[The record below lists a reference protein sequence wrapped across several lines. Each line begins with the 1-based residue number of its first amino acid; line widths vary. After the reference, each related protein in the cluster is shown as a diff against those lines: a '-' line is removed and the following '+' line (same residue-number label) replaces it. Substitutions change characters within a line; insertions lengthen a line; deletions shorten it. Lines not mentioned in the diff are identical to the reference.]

1 MIRAGKPLP
10 ERVHAIHGSWRV
22 WAPPVLDRSSDQ
34 RGAGGRFRRSQSE
47 VVLGAPLTERAALLC
62 EACSGRQ
69 RDPGVECFGR
79 LIGTGRRLQRRRL
92 ADNGRAGRRRW
103 SDTHAALLLQI
114 LHSDSKSPH
123 HLGRPDCP
131 ERCRDCAPAQPGR
144 RFPSRLP
151 QTRDPVE
158 RGRDRGL
165 FSHRR
170 STPEQQALWVPAQD
184 VFVTAGDSP
193 PTFADHQAELER
205 WRGSSVLDRVKVEP
219 EATYEQFASL
229 WEDMGSPGYRH
240 PRAPEPGHIVCLTWD
255 SAISKFGIDRAGGVW
270 NDLGN
275 PDRFRFWFEFGD
287 LTKGVERSCWTT
299 TRSCSDKPFQGNGCR
314 TERRSRSN
322 GLRPTME
329 DSQ

>member
-1 MIRAGKPLP
+1 MRYMGPGGFGLLLCWIALQTSGAPAADSGDLKVRLSWGHRSPSARPYYVKLVPADSAIQVLNASGDSLEPGDGFKEGAWQTTAGQGDVDGVTLTL
-10 ERVHAIHGSWRV
+10 RYYS
-22 WAPPVLDRSSDQ
+22 RSSTRIQNLHIIWADLI
-34 RGAGGRFRRSQSE
+34 AQSDAE
-47 VVLGAPLTERAALLC
+47 TA
-62 EACSGRQ
+62 
-69 RDPGVECFGR
+69 
-79 LIGTGRRLQRRRL
+79 RRLSQDAAFHPGCPKL
-92 ADNGRAGRRRW
+92 EIQLNAAGTAGF
-103 SDTHAALLLQI
+103 SLTVDQLLNN
-114 LHSDSKSPH
+114 
-123 HLGRPDCP
+123 R
-131 ERCRDCAPAQPGR
+131 
-144 RFPSRLP
+144 
-151 QTRDPVE
+151 
-158 RGRDRGL
+158 
-165 FSHRR
+165 
-170 STPEQQALWVPAQD
+170 ALWVPAQD

-255 SAISKFGIDRAGGVW
+255 SAISKFGIDRGGGVW

>member
-1 MIRAGKPLP
+1 MRYTGFG
-10 ERVHAIHGSWRV
+10 GSW
-22 WAPPVLDRSSDQ
+22 L
-34 RGAGGRFRRSQSE
+34 
-47 VVLGAPLTERAALLC
+47 LLC
-62 EACSGRQ
+62 WIALQASGMPASDSGDLKVRLSWGHRSPSARPYYVKLVPADSAIQ
-69 RDPGVECFGR
+69 VLNASGDSLEPGDGFKEGAWQTTAGQGDVDGVTLTLR
-79 LIGTGRRLQRRRL
+79 YSSKSSTRIQNLHIIWADLIAQSDAETARRLSQDAAFHPGCPKL
-92 ADNGRAGRRRW
+92 EIQLNAAGTAGF
-103 SDTHAALLLQI
+103 SLTVDQLLNN
-114 LHSDSKSPH
+114 
-123 HLGRPDCP
+123 R
-131 ERCRDCAPAQPGR
+131 
-144 RFPSRLP
+144 
-151 QTRDPVE
+151 
-158 RGRDRGL
+158 
-165 FSHRR
+165 
-170 STPEQQALWVPAQD
+170 ALWVPAQD

>member
-1 MIRAGKPLP
+1 MIRRAG
-10 ERVHAIHGSWRV
+10 H
-22 WAPPVLDRSSDQ
+22 
-34 RGAGGRFRRSQSE
+34 
-47 VVLGAPLTERAALLC
+47 
-62 EACSGRQ
+62 
-69 RDPGVECFGR
+69 
-79 LIGTGRRLQRRRL
+79 GRREIELQDPDEHLVGIRGQIAQSDAETARRL
-92 ADNGRAGRRRW
+92 SQDAAFHPGCPKLEIQLNAAGTAGF
-103 SDTHAALLLQI
+103 SLTVDQLLNN
-114 LHSDSKSPH
+114 
-123 HLGRPDCP
+123 R
-131 ERCRDCAPAQPGR
+131 
-144 RFPSRLP
+144 
-151 QTRDPVE
+151 
-158 RGRDRGL
+158 
-165 FSHRR
+165 
-170 STPEQQALWVPAQD
+170 ALWVPAQD
-184 VFVTAGDSP
+184 VFFTAGDSP